1 MGQLVKALNNGSGA
15 PIGSQSGPLFFAIG
29 IVGCNILERYVDDW
43 FKIAAQTH
51 PFVSERPLFVVKSH
65 SKLSSPYH
73 ISTAYPNNSITPSM
87 FISQTIDIEDIMED
101 IISMQIQNA
110 SPFPF
115 PHVSTCFHTT
125 SQTGEASTE
134 SRREAPS
141 RARRE
146 GPAAR
151 GAHGSRS
158 ARGSGGSC
166 GACHGSATG
175 GDAWQMMVPSGKLT

>member
-1 MGQLVKALNNGSGA
+1 
-15 PIGSQSGPLFFAIG
+15 
-29 IVGCNILERYVDDW
+29 
-43 FKIAAQTH
+43 
-51 PFVSERPLFVVKSH
+51 
-65 SKLSSPYH
+65 
-73 ISTAYPNNSITPSM
+73 
-87 FISQTIDIEDIMED
+87 MED

-158 ARGSGGSC
+158 AHGSR
-166 GACHGSATG
+166 GACHGGSATG
-175 GDAWQMMVPSGKLT
+175 GDAWQMMGFGRLMHLTVLDQQKGHQRWGFHHGLIFFDQLGIPADTTNYN